1 MARLKRWV
9 RGKMGIAHGWLQTP
23 ALRFVRPYLDQ
34 PRLWS
39 VQRRNVARAVA
50 VGMFSGLMPGPTQ
63 MLTAGLLA
71 LLFRINLPV
80 ALICTLYTNPFTYL
94 PLYFLAFRL
103 GERLLGQAVPATMPQ
118 MPEGAWHDLAL
129 WGPQLLHWLREYGTP
144 LLLGVPVLGL
154 ILAALGYGA
163 VMLGWRL
170 VVRHH
175 WQQRK
180 TQRGSH
186 RKNSQ

>member
-1 MARLKRWV
+1 MAKLKRWV
-9 RGKMGIAHGWLQTP
+9 RGKMDIAHGWLQAP
-23 ALRFVRPYLDQ
+23 PLRFVRPYLDR
-34 PRLWS
+34 PELWS

-50 VGMFSGLMPGPTQ
+50 VGMFAGLMPGPTQ
-63 MLTAGLLA
+63 MLAAGLLA

-103 GERLLGQAVPATMPQ
+103 GTLLLGDAAAVTMPQ
-118 MPEGAWHDLAL
+118 MPDGSWHDIAL

-154 ILAALGYGA
+154 ILAVTGYCL
-163 VMLGWRL
+163 VMLAWRL
-170 VVRHH
+170 VVQRH

-186 RKNSQ
+186 RKNTQ